1 MTPMRLKSDHRDGD
15 ALSSTIMSIIVIQPL
30 MVAICTSSM
39 EESFTQAIPEAEM
52 DWKEFPNR

>member
-1 MTPMRLKSDHRDGD
+1 
-15 ALSSTIMSIIVIQPL
+15 MSIIVIQPL

-52 DWKEFPNR
+52 DWKEFS